1 MKKTIRIF
9 SVFCMALLLLCTFA
23 VIASAEDAV
32 YYYIHSENGTDDI
45 AGDSPNAPLRTYTDA
60 CLNAIKS
67 GADKAYIVIMNEYA
81 FSGNVTEQKHPDV
94 EFVFTTT
101 DGMTDYAATGA
112 KLVFKG
118 ARRYYLNGNTTFENV
133 EIVRDNSLVV
143 VGQYNHLTFGEGLTM
158 TFTGESDPGLWVVGG
173 YQSPDTNVEVGK
185 DSHITIKSG
194 TYHRVI
200 GGSRQNSNAKEA
212 GLTYTGTH
220 YIDVL
225 GGKIDILL
233 GGSYAKH
240 ICDSAVIN
248 ISGGELR
255 QMYVGGD
262 DTRRLENDATVT
274 LTGGKIGEVF
284 VNNVIGEA
292 NVTVAGTEI
301 GSLSLFC
308 KNDNLSEMER
318 LKNKDKNFY
327 YDSHY
332 YTDSQIE
339 AFSAGFDNIENT
351 TRVYAQAGA
360 KGSGKTEKDPAAF
373 TDAFATAVST
383 KATLILLGNITVTDF
398 TEPAHSDP
406 ITVKGATASV
416 TLTAKGTYTLG
427 GETVFTD
434 IKLVGDGTWNAEKG
448 VLHVAADAA
457 VSGKSNVIGSAML
470 KNGNFGTVTKAGS
483 VLIDGA
489 KVDSVIG
496 GSTAANVEIVSGSVG
511 SISSADNTVSDFAL
525 TVSGGTV
532 GTVNFVGITDTV
544 TYKLF
549 GGSVGAYTAQNN
561 TAKGMLQLADGIRVD
576 ALGAAASLF
585 DIDTHRVYFLAN
597 GGTGNGSS
605 ASNPGGS
612 FADAYAAIGQNDGTI
627 VICGEFKLPKAF
639 VPQNHDG
646 KICITS
652 VYDGVDYRKNGAK
665 LILDANYYCGGE
677 TLFDGI
683 HIDSIRSYVGFFCNY
698 KKLTFGENV
707 TTGIAGKN
715 ETYPCIVGGT
725 DPAVQ
730 QANALTGEVIIGSG
744 TWERVRLGSSKG
756 TPIDCDVTLTMNGGE
771 ITDFIYMSS
780 ALSHVGNLTV
790 IVNGGKLGYG
800 IVGHGYGTD
809 NQTFTGNLTI
819 TINGGDIYG
828 RIMPRYSK
836 FGHLK
841 GTYTVNLNGGNF
853 AHCAEIRGTE
863 GMGEEM
869 TSTLNVG
876 TGFGWNDKIEGTYSF
891 TNPIRYWGADP
902 WILYHNGSY
911 YYTATGGDTLMLYKA
926 ANIGDLSHAA
936 GAIIYDPE
944 DGQEW
949 SHNMWSPEIHYFS
962 KEQVG
967 EKYAGW
973 YCFVTSDDGQDW
985 NYSSLTGYVIKCLD
999 GDDLMGR
1006 WGNPIT
1012 GEVNVPEPIV
1022 FRDTKNPEKF
1032 SWIGGMS
1039 TLEVNGENYII
1050 FVNEYNRDTVDFYQ
1064 ALQIAKYENP
1074 WTIIGEPAEICVPTY
1089 DWEKVGGGDGVHPYT
1104 VECITGVYGD
1114 DGSVWVSYAGSAY
1127 WTSAYAIG
1135 CMQYLG
1141 GDPMDVKNWQKSPEP
1156 IFSKSKEVNGC
1167 AHACYVT
1174 DTDGNKWAMYH
1185 AYITGSSLTGRYAF
1199 LEPYS
1204 VSKDGLV
1211 IGNGTKQPA
1220 PLSTV
1225 YTVGV
1230 NPTPVSGKTLNFTTV
1245 NAPKFSFTR
1254 EYDGRFT
1261 DVTKNHWF
1269 YSFVEKA
1276 YRMSLANGT
1285 SATKFSPDNT
1295 FTVAQALTAAV
1306 NIHKAYY
1313 GGTVRAAA
1321 AGEKWYDPYVE
1332 YCVQN
1337 GIITAG
1343 QFANMDA
1350 NITRGDMAI
1359 VFANILPEGEY
1370 AATRDGMPADVANG
1384 SACYGA
1390 VSKLFKAGIVGG
1402 DAGTGNY
1409 RPSDSIKRSEACVIF
1424 TRIAMASERIK

>member
-1 MKKTIRIF
+1 MKTTLRF
-9 SVFCMALLLLCTFA
+9 LTLLFVAALLCAFA
-23 VIASAEDAV
+23 VTASAEDAV

-67 GADKAYIVIMNEYA
+67 GAEKAYIVIMNEYVMA
-81 FSGNVTEQKHPDV
+81 GNVTEQKHPDV
-94 EFVFTTT
+94 EFVLTTT
-101 DGMTDYAATGA
+101 DGVTDYAEQGA

-118 ARRYYLNGNTTFENV
+118 ARRYYLNGNTTFENI

-143 VGQYNHLTFGEGLTM
+143 VGQYNHITFGEGVKM
-158 TFTGESDPGLWVVGG
+158 TFTGESDAGLWVVGG
-173 YQSPDTNVEVGK
+173 YQSPDNNVAVDL

-200 GGSRQNSNAKEA
+200 GGSRQNWNNKEA

-220 YIDVL
+220 RIEVL

-240 ICDSAVIN
+240 ICDSAEITVN
-248 ISGGELR
+248 GGEIR
-255 QMYVGGD
+255 QLYVGGD
-262 DTRRLENDATVT
+262 DTRRLENEATVV
-274 LTGGKIGEVF
+274 LSGGKIGDVF
-284 VNNVIGEA
+284 VNNIIGEA
-292 NVTVAGTEI
+292 NVTACGTEI
-301 GSLSLFC
+301 GTLSLSY
-308 KNDNLSEMER
+308 KTDNLSEMAR
-318 LKNKDKNFY
+318 LKNKVQTLY
-327 YDSHY
+327 YDAHY
-332 YTDSQIE
+332 YTDAQIE
-339 AFSAGFDNIENT
+339 AFGATFDKVENI
-351 TRVYAQAGA
+351 TRVYAASGA
-360 KGSGKTEKDPAAF
+360 KGSGKTEQDPASFA
-373 TDAFATAVST
+373 DAFATAASS
-383 KATLILLGNITVTDF
+383 KATLIVLNNLTVNDF
-398 TEPAHSDP
+398 AEPAHSVP
-406 ITVKGATASV
+406 VTVKGATDKV
-416 TLTAKGTYTLG
+416 TLTLKGTYTLA
-427 GETVFTD
+427 GETVFTGV
-434 IKLVGDGTWNAEKG
+434 KLAGDGTWNAAEG
-448 VLHVAADAA
+448 MLRIEADAK
-457 VSGKSNVIGSAML
+457 VSGNPSVIGSAAL
-470 KNGNFGTVTKAGS
+470 TNGSFKSITGAKN
-483 VLIDGA
+483 VLICGA
-489 KVDSVIG
+489 SVESIVG
-496 GSTAANVEIVSGSVG
+496 GTAPANVEVVSGKVG
-511 SISSADNTVSDFAL
+511 SITTTDSSIPDFSL
-525 TVSGGTV
+525 TINGGEI
-532 GTVNFVGITDTV
+532 GTVNFVNV
-544 TYKLF
+544 TNSIIYKLF
-549 GGSVGAYTAQNN
+549 GGSVGAYTASGN
-561 TAKGMLQLADGIRVD
+561 TAKGTLQLADSIGAD
-576 ALGAAASLF
+576 SLGDAASLF
-585 DIDTHRVYFLAN
+585 HIDTHRVYFLAN

-605 ASNPGGS
+605 ASNPGAS
-612 FADAYAAIGQNDGTI
+612 FADAYAAIGNNDGT
-627 VICGEFKLPKAF
+627 VVLCGEFKLSKAF
-639 VPQNHDG
+639 VLQNHSG
-646 KICITS
+646 KITITS
-652 VYDGVDYRKNGAK
+652 VYEGVDYRKNGAK
-665 LILDANYYCGGE
+665 LVLDANYYCGGE

-683 HIDSIRSYVGFFCNY
+683 HIDSIRAYVGFFGNY
-698 KKLTFGENV
+698 KKLTFGTDV
-707 TTGIAGKN
+707 TTGIAGTN

-730 QANALTGEVIIGSG
+730 AANNLTGEVVIGSG
-744 TWERVRLGSSKG
+744 TWERVRLGNSKG
-756 TPIDCDVTLTMNGGE
+756 APVDCDVTLTMNGGE
-771 ITDFIYMSS
+771 VTDFIYMSS
-780 ALSHVGNLTV
+780 AVTHSGDLTV

-809 NQTFTGNLTI
+809 NQTYSGNLTI

-828 RIMPRYSK
+828 RIMPRYTK

-863 GMGEEM
+863 GLGEEM

-876 TGFGWNDKIEGTYSF
+876 SGCDWNDEIEGTYSF

-902 WILYHNGSY
+902 WILFHNGAY
-911 YYTATGGDTLMLYKA
+911 YYTTTGGDSLMLYKA

-944 DGQEW
+944 DGKEW

-962 KEQVG
+962 EEQVG
-967 EKYAGW
+967 KEHAGW

-1022 FRDTKNPEKF
+1022 FRDTKHPEKF

-1141 GDPMDVKNWQKSPEP
+1141 GDPMDVNNWKKSPEP

-1185 AYITGSSLTGRYAF
+1185 AYITGSALTGRYAF

-1230 NPTPVSGKTLNFTTV
+1230 NPTPVSGKVLNFTAV
-1245 NAPKFSFTR
+1245 NAPKFSYSR

-1276 YRMSLANGT
+1276 YRMALANGT
-1285 SATKFSPDNT
+1285 SATKFSPDST
-1295 FTVAQALTAAV
+1295 FTVAQALTAAA
-1306 NIHKAYY
+1306 NIHTVYS
-1313 GGTVRAAA
+1313 GTKVRAAV

-1343 QFANMDA
+1343 RFTNYDA

-1359 VFANILPEGEY
+1359 VFANILPDSEY
-1370 AATRDGMPADVANG
+1370 AATRDGMPADVASGN
-1384 SACYGA
+1384 ACYAA
-1390 VSKLFKAGIVGG
+1390 VSKLYKAGIVGG
-1402 DAGTGNY
+1402 DAGTGKY
-1409 RPSDSIKRSEACVIF
+1409 RPADSIKRSEACVIF

>member
-1 MKKTIRIF
+1 MKTTFRF
-9 SVFCMALLLLCTFA
+9 LTLVFVTALLCVFA
-23 VIASAEDAV
+23 VTASAEDAV

-45 AGDSPNAPLRTYTDA
+45 AGDSPSAPLRTYTDA
-60 CLNAIKS
+60 CLNAIRS
-67 GADKAYIVIMNEYA
+67 GAEKAYIVIMNEYA
-81 FSGNVTEQKHPDV
+81 MAGNVTEQKHPDV
-94 EFVFTTT
+94 EFVLTTT
-101 DGMTDYAATGA
+101 DGTVDYAENGA

-118 ARRYYLNGNTTFENV
+118 ARRYYLNGNTTFENI

-143 VGQYNHLTFGEGLTM
+143 VGQYNHLTFGEGVKM
-158 TFTGESDPGLWVVGG
+158 TFTGESDAGLWVVGG
-173 YQSPDTNVEVGK
+173 YQSPDNNVAADL
-185 DSHITIKSG
+185 DSHITIMSG

-200 GGSRQNSNAKEA
+200 GGSRQNWNAKEA
-212 GLTYTGTH
+212 GLTYSGTH
-220 YIDVL
+220 YLDIS
-225 GGKIDILL
+225 GGYIDILL

-240 ICDSAVIN
+240 VCDSAVIN
-248 ISGGELR
+248 VSGGEMR
-255 QMYVGGD
+255 QMYVAGD
-262 DTRRLENDATVT
+262 DTRRLDNDATVT
-274 LTGGKIGEVF
+274 LTGGKIGELF

-301 GSLSLFC
+301 GSLSLFY
-308 KNDNLSEMER
+308 KNDNLSEMAR
-318 LKNKDKNFY
+318 VKNKVQTLY

-332 YTDSQIE
+332 YTEAEVE
-339 AFSAGFDNIENT
+339 AFGAGFDKVENI
-351 TRVYAQAGA
+351 TRVYAASGA
-360 KGSGKTEKDPAAF
+360 KGSGKTEKDPASFA
-373 TDAFATAVST
+373 DAFATAIAG
-383 KATLILLGNITVTDF
+383 KATLVLLNNITLTDF
-398 TEPAHSDP
+398 VEPAHSVP
-406 ITVKGATASV
+406 VTVQGANNKVTLTVKGS
-416 TLTAKGTYTLG
+416 YTLS
-427 GETVFTD
+427 GETVFSGM
-434 IKLVGDGTWNAEKG
+434 KLAGDCTWNAENG
-448 VLHVAADAA
+448 MLRLGADTA
-457 VSGKSNVIGSAML
+457 VSGKSSVIGSAAL
-470 KNGNFGTVTKAGS
+470 TVGS
-483 VLIDGA
+483 FTSVTGA
-489 KVDSVIG
+489 KNVLVNGATVESIVG
-496 GSTAANVEIVSGSVG
+496 GTAAANIEIVSGKVG
-511 SISSADNTVSDFAL
+511 SITTTDSSISDFAL
-525 TVSGGTV
+525 TVNGGEIGAV
-532 GTVNFVGITDTV
+532 HFVNVTNSI

-549 GGSVGAYTAQNN
+549 GGKVGAYTAAGN
-561 TAKGMLQLADGIRVD
+561 TAKGTLQLADGIGAESLGD
-576 ALGAAASLF
+576 AATLF
-585 DIDTHRVYFLAN
+585 NLDTHRVYFLAN

-605 ASNPGGS
+605 ASNPGAS
-612 FADAYAAIGQNDGTI
+612 FADAYAAIGNNDGT
-627 VICGEFKLPKAF
+627 VVLCGEFKLSKAF
-639 VPQNHDG
+639 VPQNHSG
-646 KICITS
+646 KITITS

-665 LILDANYYCGGE
+665 LVLDANYYCGGE
-677 TLFDGI
+677 TLFDSI
-683 HIDSIRSYVGFFCNY
+683 HVDSIRAYVGFFGNY
-698 KKLTFGENV
+698 KKMTFGTDV
-707 TTGIAGKN
+707 TTGIAGTN
-715 ETYPCIVGGT
+715 EIYPCIVGGT

-730 QANALTGEVIIGSG
+730 EANGLVGEVILGSG

-756 TPIDCDVTLTMNGGE
+756 TPVDCDVTLTMNGGE
-771 ITDFIYMSS
+771 VTEFIYMSS
-780 ALSHVGNLTV
+780 ASSHTGDLTV

-809 NQTFTGNLTI
+809 NQTFAGNLSI

-828 RIMPRYSK
+828 RIMPRYTK

-863 GMGEEM
+863 GLGEDM

-876 TGFGWNDKIEGTYSF
+876 NGCGWNDAIEGTYSF

-944 DGQEW
+944 DGKEW

-962 KEQVG
+962 EEQVG
-967 EKYAGW
+967 KEHAGW

-1135 CMQYLG
+1135 CMKFLG
-1141 GDPMDVKNWQKSPEP
+1141 GDPMDVNNWQKSPEP

-1174 DTDGNKWAMYH
+1174 DTDGNRWAMYH
-1185 AYITGSSLTGRYAF
+1185 AYITGSKNTGRYAF

-1211 IGNGTKQPA
+1211 IGNGSKQPA

-1230 NPTPVSGKTLNFTTV
+1230 NPTPVSGKVLNFTTM
-1245 NAPKFSFTR
+1245 NAPKFAYSR

-1276 YRMSLANGT
+1276 YRMALANGT
-1285 SATKFSPDNT
+1285 SQTKFSPDNT
-1295 FTVAQALTAAV
+1295 FTVAQALTAAA
-1306 NIHKAYY
+1306 NIHTVYNSTK
-1313 GGTVRAAA
+1313 VRAAV

-1337 GIITAG
+1337 GIITEK
-1343 QFANMDA
+1343 QFANYDA

-1359 VFANILPEGEY
+1359 VFANILPDSEY

-1384 SACYGA
+1384 DTCYSA
-1390 VSKLFKAGIVGG
+1390 VSKLYKAGIVGG

-1409 RPSDSIKRSEACVIF
+1409 RPADSIKRSEACVIF